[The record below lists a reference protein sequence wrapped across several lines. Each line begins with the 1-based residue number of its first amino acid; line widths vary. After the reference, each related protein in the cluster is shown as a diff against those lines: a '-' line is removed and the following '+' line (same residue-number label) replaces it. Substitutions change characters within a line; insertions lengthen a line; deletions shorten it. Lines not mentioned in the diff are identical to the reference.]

1 MCIRTQYVAG
11 TVTVMALLL
20 TMTGCQGLN
29 TTKQTTETRA
39 TANDITRVQ
48 AFWTDTVLQD
58 NGHPIA
64 RGFAGRV
71 HLYNRS
77 SEESVQATG
86 TITIFTFDDEKKT
99 KKPQYTWEFDETQ
112 IVKIQKKTDL
122 GWSYS
127 FWIPWESGSDPKN
140 CSVVV
145 RYTSPKGRHIISPS
159 ARVRLPALPKNPDLQ
174 RSQQTDSTALRSSRS
189 ADR

>member
-1 MCIRTQYVAG
+1 MCIRKQHVAG
-11 TVTVMALLL
+11 TMTVMALLL
-20 TMTGCQGLN
+20 TMTGCQGIN

-39 TANDITRVQ
+39 TANDVNRVQ

-58 NGHPIA
+58 NGQPIA

-86 TITIFTFDDEKKT
+86 TITIFTFDDDRKT
-99 KKPQYTWEFDETQ
+99 KKPQYTWQFDETQ

-127 FWIPWESGSDPKN
+127 FWIPWDSGSAPQN

-159 ARVRLPALPKNPDLQ
+159 ARVRLPALPGNPDLQ
-174 RSQQTDSTALRSSRS
+174 PSQQKNSTALRPSRS
-189 ADR
+189 TGR